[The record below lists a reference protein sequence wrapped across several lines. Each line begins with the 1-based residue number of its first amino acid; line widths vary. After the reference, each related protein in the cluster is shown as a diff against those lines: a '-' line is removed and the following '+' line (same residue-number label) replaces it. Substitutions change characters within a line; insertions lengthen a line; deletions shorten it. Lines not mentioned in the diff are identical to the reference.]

1 MEYFNCELESGEKFI
16 ALIRKHWAVLTLPTA
31 KVIISLA
38 VIILLRDEII
48 EFQYGKDVVLVWIIS
63 LILYGVNQIIVWYMD
78 CFIITDRRIIDID
91 QKSFFKRIVAE
102 VGIDNIQETVYEI
115 NGPLEAILNFG
126 TVKIKTASSGSM
138 IGMEQIPN
146 PAKVKNLIVMAQKE
160 KTNSGFPAQN
170 KTTST

>member
-1 MEYFNCELESGEKFI
+1 MEYFNYELESGEKLI
-16 ALIRKHWAVLTLPTA
+16 AIIRKHWVVLMLPMA

-38 VIILLRDEII
+38 VIILLRDKIV
-48 EFQYGKDVVLVWIIS
+48 EFQYGKEAVLVWIIS
-63 LILYGVNQIIVWYMD
+63 SILYGVHQTIVWYMD

-91 QKSFFKRIVAE
+91 QKSFFKRVVAE
-102 VGIDNIQETVYEI
+102 VGIDNIQEAIYEI

-146 PAKVKNLIVMAQKE
+146 PARVKNLIVGTQKK
-160 KTNSGFPAQN
+160 KTNGGSPI
-170 KTTST
+170 